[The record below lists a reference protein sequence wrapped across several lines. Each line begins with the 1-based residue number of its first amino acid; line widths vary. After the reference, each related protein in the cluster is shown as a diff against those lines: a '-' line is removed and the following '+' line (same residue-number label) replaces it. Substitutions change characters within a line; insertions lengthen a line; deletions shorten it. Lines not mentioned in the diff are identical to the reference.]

1 MACVRFGK
9 RHAAPHPRTIGALP
23 HPFRSLTMSILTFAR
38 PHLSTLVALTL
49 SAAAGLAHAQS
60 GAPIKTALDPTFA
73 PQAMI
78 KLGGGVQ
85 GFNVDLGEELAKRL
99 NRKLDIEAT
108 EFSGL
113 IPGLNSGKYEF
124 LLAPVTVTP
133 ERAKALLFTE
143 GYTETNYTL
152 IGRKGA
158 PGVASLEELKGKTL
172 AVNKGSNYE
181 GWARDNMAKYG
192 FKYDVYGSNADAIQ
206 AVLSSRADFNLA
218 GSTVAGWAA
227 KQNAQMQAGYTI
239 KTGLVWAIPFRLND
253 KAGRDLV
260 SNALKCMKLDGT
272 LARLALKWYGYEPAA
287 GSVERTVAPGHGV
300 PGTEHYD
307 ATPVTPKCS

>member
-1 MACVRFGK
+1 MPTVNATR
-9 RHAAPHPRTIGALP
+9 
-23 HPFRSLTMSILTFAR
+23 PFVSPLL
-38 PHLSTLVALTL
+38 ALTL
-49 SAAAGLAHAQS
+49 AAAACGAGAQP
-60 GAPIKTALDPTFA
+60 GAPIRTALDPTFA

-85 GFNVDLGEELAKRL
+85 GFNVDLGEELARRL
-99 NRKLDIEAT
+99 NRKLDVETT

-143 GYTETNYTL
+143 GYTETNYTF
-152 IGRKGA
+152 IGRKGVPA
-158 PGVASLEELKGKTL
+158 FAALEDLKGKTL

-192 FKYDVYGSNADAIQ
+192 FRFEVYGSNADALQ
-206 AVLSSRADFNLA
+206 AVLSNRADFNLA

-227 KQNAQMQAGYTI
+227 KQNPQLVAGHTI

-253 KAGRDLV
+253 KAGRDQV

-287 GSVERTVAPGHGV
+287 GSVERTVSPGHGV

-307 ATPVTPKCS
+307 PTPVTPKCS